1 MLRIS
6 LRRVVN
12 AQSLLNVTVRGNG
25 ITPTASS
32 SSTLLHRHHVVSYV
46 FSSQRRCFFSSLFS
60 STKKSPEIDPI
71 KEENSKR
78 TPMSAAG
85 EKLLYEGPQTFQIRM
100 MFGVGCV
107 NVLYWTYYMSTCYL
121 YKDVVHHGI
130 AFGGDPSWGYIGMA
144 GTVIIFYCTR
154 EYSQHAAY
162 YAYETADGKRLG
174 FQLHTMLGFPG
185 RKIEASIGNVRL
197 ANTMSSGMGSSFI
210 PLRVE
215 GVGKNVL
222 IDRDC
227 TYYANGRLME
237 LLKVGNSSR
246 GGVRSNDGEGKTM
259 ISSRMLDSKEHRI
272 EWKKQQISKRKGG
285 VRS

>member
-1 MLRIS
+1 M
-6 LRRVVN
+6 
-12 AQSLLNVTVRGNG
+12 
-25 ITPTASS
+25 
-32 SSTLLHRHHVVSYV
+32 
-46 FSSQRRCFFSSLFS
+46 
-60 STKKSPEIDPI
+60 IDPV

-78 TPMSAAG
+78 TPMSATG

-130 AFGGDPSWGYIGMA
+130 AFGGDPSWGYIGIA

-197 ANTMSSGMGSSFI
+197 ANTMSSSMGSSFV

-237 LLKVGNSSR
+237 LLKVGNSNS
-246 GGVRSNDGEGKTM
+246 GGVVRSEDGEGKATM

-272 EWKKQQISKRKGG
+272 EWKKQQISKRKSG